1 MIKISGFE
9 DLCLVFVQSY
19 MERFRENIIHNL
31 LRQMYFFYFQINKE
45 GSDISVKDIFS
56 KLQIVSYL
64 NIVDSNLL

>member
-1 MIKISGFE
+1 M
-9 DLCLVFVQSY
+9 FVQSY